1 MNIDF
6 QSILISVISNLGGG
20 GLMWLF
26 TLKSTRKSAQA
37 NAKKDEAQA
46 ESSEV
51 ETVGKIIGD
60 VYQETITDLRED
72 KRILKEENTALKEE
86 NKSLRDEMRDLRA
99 LCEKN
104 AKDIHEIKLLYMKDK
119 CLNSDCKERV
129 TG

>member
-1 MNIDF
+1 MDF
-6 QSILISVISNLGGG
+6 QSIIISVISILGGG

-26 TLKSTRKSAQA
+26 TIRSTRRSAAA
-37 NAKKDEAQA
+37 NAQKDETTA
-46 ESSEV
+46 ETTEV
-51 ETVGKIIGD
+51 EKLSRIQE

-72 KRILKEENTALKEE
+72 KRILKDENQVLKEE
-86 NKSLRDEMRDLRA
+86 NKSLRDEMQELRG

-129 TG
+129 IG